1 MSATKDLRL
10 ALFVKKSLDVILA
23 LLIGACVFLVLWI
36 AISPLI
42 LAGGEMPG
50 SASVPVAIGSGLDP
64 KFEVRFGGSVEKGTS
79 AAYVEEAQGVLRLE
93 TTNWGLVF
101 ISNMAK
107 LLTAIGIAYV
117 IYLLR
122 SVLQAIIQEN
132 PFGPETGVR
141 IRRIGYLVLLVGLL
155 RPTVEYIAANE
166 ILNQLPIAEPML
178 NPPSPFKAEII
189 LASLLILILAQVW
202 SYGLE
207 IERDR
212 ALTI

>member
-1 MSATKDLRL
+1 MSTTKDLRL

-23 LLIGACVFLVLWI
+23 LLIGACVCLVLWI

-50 SASVPVAIGSGLDP
+50 SASVPVAIGSGSDP
-64 KFEVRFGGSVEKGTS
+64 EFEVRFGGSAEKVIS

-93 TTNWGLVF
+93 TTNWGLVL

-155 RPTVEYIAANE
+155 RPTVEYVAANE

-212 ALTI
+212 VLTI